1 MRLAAAALLL
11 GPLAAAPSCESH
23 FEERVEAGPGG
34 RLELDLDFGEGL
46 RPDSGSLEIVSR
58 AADEVRLV
66 ADASGWGSSGVA
78 FRVTREG
85 GTVRIDGGV
94 GGSLSWL
101 FGGPRVR
108 VRIAVPRDFSADV
121 RSSSGPIRIED
132 LRGEVRARTGD
143 AAVEVATVEGPVR
156 LRLASGEVRVS
167 EVVGDVDVRLEDGD
181 VELRWVR
188 GDAELRTGSG
198 GLEVAHLSGRLR
210 ARTDS
215 GGIEL
220 REVEGPIEA
229 KTESGS
235 ILASFSGRPEGL
247 LETRSGSL
255 EVQIPAEAGA
265 RLDAASASGRVE
277 IAPGLARPGDDV
289 GAPLRLYTARGS
301 VVVRA
306 R

>member
-1 MRLAAAALLL
+1 MHLAAAFVLL
-11 GPLAAAPSCESH
+11 GPLAAVPACENH
-23 FEERVEAGPGG
+23 LEERVEAAPGG

-46 RPDSGSLEIVSR
+46 RPDPGSLEIVSR

-66 ADASGWGSSGVA
+66 ADASGWGSGGVG
-78 FRVTREG
+78 FRLAREG
-85 GTVRIDGGV
+85 DTVRIDGGV

-108 VRIAVPRDFSADV
+108 VRISLPREFSADV
-121 RSSSGPIRIED
+121 RCTGGPIRIED
-132 LRGEVRARTGD
+132 LRGEVRARSED
-143 AAVEVATVEGPVR
+143 AAVEVATIEGPVR

-181 VELRWVR
+181 VELHGVQ

-215 GGIEL
+215 GRIEL
-220 REVEGPIEA
+220 REVQGPVEA

-235 ILASFSGRPEGL
+235 VFASFGVRPEGL

-255 EVQIPAEAGA
+255 EVRIPAETGA
-265 RLDAASASGRVE
+265 RVEAESASGQVE
-277 IAPGLARPGDDV
+277 IAPGLSRDAG